1 MLLHSTAVGDEA
13 VWEVWEGEA
22 GCGCASSAGAAG
34 VMVSKNLLSN
44 VYGGNRGAYLAVHAC
59 LRI

>member
-1 MLLHSTAVGDEA
+1 MKLSGR
-13 VWEVWEGEA
+13 VWSGEA

-34 VMVSKNLLSN
+34 VIVSRDLLSN
-44 VYGGNRGAYLAVHAC
+44 IYGGNMGAYSVAHAC